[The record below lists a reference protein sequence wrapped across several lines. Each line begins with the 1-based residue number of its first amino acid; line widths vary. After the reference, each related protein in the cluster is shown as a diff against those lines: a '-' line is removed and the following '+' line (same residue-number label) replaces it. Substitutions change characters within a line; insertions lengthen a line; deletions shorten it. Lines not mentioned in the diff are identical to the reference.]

1 MDDSTIQQAKILIVD
16 DETSQSDYV
25 SDVLRF
31 DGYANIRSLADPR
44 SVLAILLEWQPDL
57 IILDLRMPYVDGF
70 QVLSL
75 IASIKQENEYLP
87 ILINTADDTPENRQR
102 ALSHGAID
110 FLRKPFLAD
119 ELCLRVTNLLRVRMQ
134 QIALQ
139 EQNRNLEEVIQERTQ
154 ELEAYQ
160 LELKEAHLETIN
172 RLARAAEHH
181 DQDTGQHTQRVAIHC
196 ALLAQG
202 LNLGEDRVSLL
213 RQAAAL
219 HDVGKIGIPDGVLLK
234 PGRFTEAEYKIM
246 RQHTLLGADLLSGGH
261 SDLLRVAERIALTHH
276 EKWDGTGY
284 PRGLRRDGIDI
295 FGRIV
300 ALADVFDALTHE
312 RPYKPAWSLEEA
324 IKEIK
329 YQSGKHFDPDVVEVF
344 LALPHDELL

>member
-1 MDDSTIQQAKILIVD
+1 MDNATIRQSKILIVD

-31 DGYANIRSLADPR
+31 DGYENIRSLSDPR
-44 SVLAILLEWQPDL
+44 SVLAILLEWKPDL
-57 IILDLRMPYVDGF
+57 IILDLRMPFVDGF

-75 IASIKQENEYLP
+75 IASIKGRDEYLP
-87 ILINTADDTPENRQR
+87 VLINTADDTAENRQR
-102 ALSHGAID
+102 ALSNGAID

-119 ELCLRVTNLLRVRMQ
+119 ELCLRITNLLRIRLQ
-134 QIALQ
+134 QLALQ
-139 EQNRNLEEVIQERTQ
+139 EQNRNLAEVIQDRVQ
-154 ELEAYQ
+154 ELEVYQ
-160 LELKEAHLETIN
+160 LALKEAHLETIN

-181 DQDTGQHTQRVAIHC
+181 DQETGQHTQRVAIHC
-196 ALLAQG
+196 SLLAQG
-202 LNLGEDRVSLL
+202 LNLGEDRISLL
-213 RQAAAL
+213 LPAATL

-234 PGRFTEAEYKIM
+234 PGRFTEVEYKIM
-246 RQHTLLGADLLSGGH
+246 RQHTLLGANLLSGGH

-276 EKWDGTGY
+276 EKWDGSGY

-312 RPYKPAWSLEEA
+312 RPYKPAWPLAAA
-324 IKEIK
+324 IQEIK
-329 YQSGKHFDPDVVEVF
+329 AQSGRHFDPDVVEVF
-344 LALPHDELL
+344 LSLPHDELL

>member
-1 MDDSTIQQAKILIVD
+1 MDNSTLRQAKILIVD
-16 DETSQSDYV
+16 DETSQSNYV
-25 SDVLRF
+25 SDALLF
-31 DGYANIRSLADPR
+31 DGYINIRSLADPR

-75 IASIKQENEYLP
+75 IASVKKQDEYLP
-87 ILINTADDTPENRQR
+87 ILINSADDTPENRQR

-110 FLRKPFLAD
+110 FLRKPFLAN
-119 ELCLRVTNLLRVRMQ
+119 ELCLRITNLLRIRLQHV
-134 QIALQ
+134 ALQ
-139 EQNRNLEEVIQERTQ
+139 EQTRSLVEVIQERTQ

-181 DQDTGQHTQRVAIHC
+181 DQETGEHTQRVAGHC
-196 ALLAQG
+196 SLLAQG

-213 RQAAAL
+213 QSAAAL

-246 RQHTLLGADLLSGGH
+246 CRHTLLGADLLSGGH
-261 SDLLRVAERIALTHH
+261 SELLRVAERIALTHH
-276 EKWDGTGY
+276 EKWDGSGY

-300 ALADVFDALTHE
+300 AVADVFDALTHE
-312 RPYKPAWSLEEA
+312 RPYKPAWSLEET

-329 YQSGKHFDPDVVEVF
+329 DQSGRHFDPDIVEVF
-344 LALPHDELL
+344 LSLPHAELL